1 MQKSAVL
8 FGISNIFV
16 RYYVIIR
23 NEVSYMVIAVCDDDK
38 KITDYIGSVIN
49 KKFGNQILIKSYNF
63 LNDLETSIFKNE
75 IPDAI
80 IMDICVEKDNG
91 IEMLR
96 KIREQILTVPV
107 IFITGY
113 TEYCQDIF
121 IDFNPWGLLT
131 KPIDKDKLF
140 YYIDKIIN
148 YYKFSKPS
156 SVKISINGQDTFID
170 KSRIIYLESHKRK
183 VTYHTDSENY
193 EEYIKLDDAMK
204 KFDSCFIR
212 CHKGYAVNFK
222 YIFKLFKSEIVLT
235 TGEKIP
241 VSRSHY
247 ENVKKL
253 IFEHK
258 ASTIGL

>member
-1 MQKSAVL
+1 
-8 FGISNIFV
+8 
-16 RYYVIIR
+16 
-23 NEVSYMVIAVCDDDK
+23 MVIAVCDDDK

-80 IMDICVEKDNG
+80 IMDICVKKDNG

-156 SVKISINGQDTFID
+156 LSKFQLTD
-170 KSRIIYLESHKRK
+170 KTLLLTK
-183 VTYHTDSENY
+183 VE
-193 EEYIKLDDAMK
+193 
-204 KFDSCFIR
+204 
-212 CHKGYAVNFK
+212 
-222 YIFKLFKSEIVLT
+222 LFT
-235 TGEKIP
+235 
-241 VSRSHY
+241 
-247 ENVKKL
+247 
-253 IFEHK
+253 
-258 ASTIGL
+258 